1 LKGEANWG
9 MIIRTF
15 GIQITAPIIPIKT
28 GNRTRAARLEGMRH
42 SALDV
47 STGGEAWTMKH
58 QEKTLL
64 IVSIDRNVNNFLR
77 TIINNIIGGEV
88 KVRSRTFQ
96 ECAAAPPRTDVVMT
110 SGAFLL
116 PRLRSIYP
124 DLPIVAPKRLIT
136 GYNLEKVLM
145 LPRASRVLV
154 VNDPRAATE
163 ETIDSLKSLG
173 ITHLDYVPYW
183 RGSKRNLGDIAA
195 AISPGM
201 THLCPGE
208 IKRVIDIGPRII
220 SIHSFLQLLLALD
233 LDPGYVENFATYYHN
248 FLMESSRKLA
258 AVLEQS
264 ELLRRYQEVILN
276 QFEDGLLSV
285 KETGRIDIANQS
297 AARLFKKDIGAIL
310 ARNINDL
317 LAGFKHTV
325 NLTGKSS
332 KDSGSS
338 SIYDHD
344 GKQILIQKIPVVSEN
359 EVREIYTFREIAR
372 LQRLEKDVRLH
383 LARKGHVTKY
393 GFDDIWTLNGAV
405 DDLKERAL
413 QFAATEKNILITGES
428 GTGKELFAHA
438 IHRSSPRRDG
448 PFVAVNF
455 AGIPEGLIESE
466 LFGYESGAFTGA
478 KKGGKTGF
486 FEQAHGGTI
495 FLDEI
500 GDAPLNVQSRLL
512 RVLQEKEIMKVGAD
526 RIIPIDV
533 RIIAGT
539 NRNLR
544 EAIAEKKFRR
554 DLYHRL
560 NTLPLDIPPLREH
573 CEDIPYVLNRY
584 LEEQYGSRKAF
595 SPSVAECLRRYG
607 WPGNVR
613 ELLNLADYLQIS
625 SRNAALVELE
635 HVPRS
640 LSETFAVDRRP
651 ARGGSDSD
659 HRDTV
664 RRLLE
669 AACAS
674 MEELSGLLHVLRER
688 KKLLNG
694 RRTLM
699 RELGSRGHFVSEGRM
714 KRYLRLLRNDGL
726 IRVGTTK
733 QGTTLTP
740 KGEGLLEFL
749 VAERGGSSGPPFP
762 DWDN

>member
-1 LKGEANWG
+1 MGLQA
-9 MIIRTF
+9 
-15 GIQITAPIIPIKT
+15 
-28 GNRTRAARLEGMRH
+28 
-42 SALDV
+42 
-47 STGGEAWTMKH
+47 
-58 QEKTLL
+58 KTLL
-64 IVSIDRNVNNFLR
+64 IVSIDKKVNNFLR
-77 TIINNIIGGEV
+77 TIINNIIGSEV
-88 KVRSRTFQ
+88 KVQSRTLQ
-96 ECAAAPPRTDVVMT
+96 ECVASPPRTDVVMT
-110 SGAFLL
+110 SGTFLL
-116 PRLRSIYP
+116 PRLRAIYP

-163 ETIDSLKSLG
+163 ETVESLKNLG
-173 ITHLDYVPYW
+173 ISHLDYVPYW
-183 RGSKRNLGDIAA
+183 IGAKRDLSTIAA

-201 THLCPGE
+201 THLCPVE
-208 IKRVIDIGPRII
+208 IARVIDIGPRII

-233 LDPGYVENFATYYHN
+233 LDLGYVENFATYYHN

-258 AVLEQS
+258 SVLEQS
-264 ELLRRYQEVILN
+264 ELLRKYQEVILN

-285 KETGRIDIANQS
+285 RETGKIDIANQS
-297 AARLFKKDIGAIL
+297 AARLFKRGIDTIL
-310 ARNINDL
+310 ATDIDKL
-317 LAGFKHTV
+317 MDGFKHTV
-325 NLTGKSS
+325 NITDRSRR
-332 KDSGSS
+332 DSGSS

-344 GKQILIQKIPVVSEN
+344 GKQILVQKIPIVSEN
-359 EVREIYTFREIAR
+359 EIRQIYTFREIAR
-372 LQRLEKDVRLH
+372 IQRLEKDVRLH

-393 GFDDIWTLNGAV
+393 GFDDIWTLSEAV
-405 DDLKERAL
+405 EALKERAV

-466 LFGYESGAFTGA
+466 LFGYEPGAFTGA

-544 EAIAEKKFRR
+544 EAIAERRFRR

-560 NTLPLDIPPLREH
+560 NTLPLDIPPLRERG
-573 CEDIPYVLNRY
+573 EDIPYILNRY
-584 LEEQYGSRKAF
+584 LEENHGIFKEF
-595 SPSVAECLRRYG
+595 SPTVAGCLRRYD

-625 SRNAALVELE
+625 VGAAAVVERE
-635 HVPRS
+635 HLPRS
-640 LSETFAVDRRP
+640 LSEVLGKDLEQASGTSADRRE
-651 ARGGSDSD
+651 AVQRLIEAASASTEELRG
-659 HRDTV
+659 
-664 RRLLE
+664 LLE
-669 AACAS
+669 
-674 MEELSGLLHVLRER
+674 LLRER
-688 KKLLNG
+688 KGKLTG
-694 RRTLM
+694 RITLM
-699 RELGSRGHFVSEGRM
+699 RELKRHDGFVSEGRV
-714 KRYLRLLRNDGL
+714 KRWLRLLRNEGVV
-726 IRVGTTK
+726 RVGTTK
-733 QGTTLTP
+733 QGTTLTR
-740 KGEGLLEFL
+740 KGEELLDFLTTDRDQSAGLP
-749 VAERGGSSGPPFP
+749 V
-762 DWDN
+762 DN